1 MRHKYRR
8 RRRARLKRERVAREF
23 RMLPAYN
30 TPIYAR
36 TTEEGWELFWALR
49 GTTLPPRTK

>member
-1 MRHKYRR
+1 MR
-8 RRRARLKRERVAREF
+8 RERVAREF

-36 TTEEGWELFWALR
+36 TTEEGWVMFWPLR
-49 GTTLPPRTK
+49 SDGQFRKFPE